1 MKTSAKELLRIPHS
15 LAEFV
20 MCHVTILTVS
30 LPEEIIPILLRLRY
44 ETLKFG
50 RFKVTQINLHFLA
63 DQDFQGSLPDSLPN
77 INSIPLKMAN

>member
-20 MCHVTILTVS
+20 MCQVTILTVS

-44 ETLKFG
+44 ETLKIG

-63 DQDFQGSLPDSLPN
+63 DQGFQGSLPDSLPN
-77 INSIPLKMAN
+77 INSISLKMAN